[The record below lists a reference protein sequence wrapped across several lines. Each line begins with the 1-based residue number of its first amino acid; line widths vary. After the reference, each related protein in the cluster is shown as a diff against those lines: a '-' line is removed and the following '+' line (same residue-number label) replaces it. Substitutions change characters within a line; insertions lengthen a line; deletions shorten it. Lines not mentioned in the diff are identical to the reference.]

1 MTSTVYFPETPK
13 YPSPRQWN
21 LDTIWELSNNLPKR
35 KIKVSELWNNRY
47 KKAWCWQHEGEELNN
62 QFFLHHMER
71 VLKADLSYPIIL
83 SEEKL
88 IFDGVHRL
96 VKARHL
102 GLEYI
107 ECRRF
112 TKDPPSNDMLL
123 RKNIDKTD
131 ITEINSEIAAYQNMI
146 NYYEQYLETDRYE
159 YVQER
164 LNKLYSK
171 QAEYLIARESALN

>member
-1 MTSTVYFPETPK
+1 MSSTVYFPETPK

-21 LDTIWELSNNLPKR
+21 LDIIWELSNNLPKR
-35 KIKVSELWNNRY
+35 KIKVSELWNKRY

-71 VLKADLSYPIIL
+71 VLKADLNYPIIL

-107 ECRRF
+107 ECRMF
-112 TKDPPSNDMLL
+112 TKDPPSNAILL
-123 RKNIDKTD
+123 RDHIDETD
-131 ITEINSEIAAYQNMI
+131 ITKINSQIAAYQNMI
-146 NYYEQYLETDRYE
+146 NFYEKYLETDKYE
-159 YVQER
+159 YVEER
-164 LNKLYSK
+164 LKKLYGQ